1 MFELHA
7 KIRDK
12 IGRGLHLLRK
22 EGYIPAILYGQKT
35 KNITLKVDK
44 KEFKE
49 IYSKTGESELIKLKI
64 TRNLSDKDNKEKDER
79 VVLIHDIQKDPISD
93 EFIHIDFY
101 QVRMD
106 KPITVEIP
114 LVFTGESPA
123 VKTEG
128 GVLVKNI
135 KYVEVEALPLNLPKE
150 IEVDISSLK
159 TFDDNI
165 YIKDIKLPS
174 NVKINADPEEVVAS
188 VVPPKEEE
196 EVPEVSEEKI
206 EETKEKKAKS
216 EEEAV
221 EETKSEEKP
230 E

>member
-1 MFELHA
+1 MLELYA
-7 KIRDK
+7 KIRNR
-12 IGRGLHLLRK
+12 IGRGLSQLRK
-22 EGYIPAILYGQKT
+22 EGYIPAILYGQKAE
-35 KNITLKVDK
+35 NIPLKVNK

-49 IYSKTGESELIKLKI
+49 IYNKVGESELIKLEII
-64 TRNLSDKDNKEKDER
+64 TNKDKESKDER
-79 VVLIHDIQKDPISD
+79 VVLIHDIQKDPITD

-106 KPITVEIP
+106 KPITVEVP

-123 VKTEG
+123 VKNEG

-135 KYVEVEALPLNLPKE
+135 KSVEVEALPLDLPKE

-174 NVKINADPEEVVAS
+174 KVKINADPEEVVAS
-188 VVPPKEEE
+188 VVPSKE
-196 EVPEVSEEKI
+196 EVPEVTEEKV
-206 EETKEKKAKS
+206 EEAKPEEAKPKEK
-216 EEEAV
+216 V
-221 EETKSEEKP
+221 EEKAEGKSEEK
-230 E
+230 EGE

>member
-1 MFELHA
+1 
-7 KIRDK
+7 
-12 IGRGLHLLRK
+12 
-22 EGYIPAILYGQKT
+22 LYGQKAE
-35 KNITLKVDK
+35 NIPLEVNK

-49 IYSKTGESELIKLKI
+49 IYNKVGESELIKLEII
-64 TRNLSDKDNKEKDER
+64 TNKDKESKDER
-79 VVLIHDIQKDPISD
+79 VVLIHDIQKDPITD

-106 KPITVEIP
+106 QPITVEVP

-123 VKTEG
+123 VKNEG

-135 KYVEVEALPLNLPKE
+135 KSVEVEALPLDLPKE

-174 NVKINADPEEVVAS
+174 KVKINADPEEVVAS
-188 VVPPKEEE
+188 VVPSKE
-196 EVPEVSEEKI
+196 EVPEVTEEKI
-206 EETKEKKAKS
+206 EEIKPEAKPEEK
-216 EEEAV
+216 V
-221 EETKSEEKP
+221 EEKVEEKAEGKSEEKS
-230 E
+230 EE